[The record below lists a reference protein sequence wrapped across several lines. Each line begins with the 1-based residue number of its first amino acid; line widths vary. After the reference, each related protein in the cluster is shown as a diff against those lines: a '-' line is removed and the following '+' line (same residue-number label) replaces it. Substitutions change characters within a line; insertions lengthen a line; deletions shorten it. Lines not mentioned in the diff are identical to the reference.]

1 MSPTRIDPAS
11 FPSLQDIENTV
22 ALNGDPILRNLKITQ
37 GYYALSRAMSTMVGG
52 GSVSWCGFASWSS
65 KTIGVSIREANM
77 SSRGLLA
84 ITQSRIYQETIQR
97 LVNLLEAAGV
107 IGIGPF
113 DNVITEALDD
123 GIDNLTQGNAEVY
136 GEIGALYTR
145 LISALGNDPNLDLTR
160 LAPVIAYLDSKPSEE
175 GGQALLRQAA
185 ENYYR
190 ARFETDP
197 SLKAQLVLLA
207 NAQVGKHEQ
216 MRLQECLEAFLGG
229 ALEQRIVEH
238 AQRQCRGIAT
248 LEIAVTPIARAAGKF
263 AKEEWTK
270 LLTDLALHLNLPGNE
285 RLHLRSDV
293 PPPLGKPLYPPD
305 LQKLSNPDALAILE
319 EFGADTPTAIGT
331 GATDWSN
338 LVQRMHYI
346 LVLFRSRQLE
356 SILLSEAFS
365 AAQQSDL
372 AAGRMPTAPPAL

>member
-77 SSRGLLA
+77 SNRGLLA

-97 LVNLLEAAGV
+97 IVNLLEEAGV

-123 GIDNLTQGNAEVY
+123 GIDNLKQGNAEVY

-145 LISALGNDPNLDLTR
+145 LISVLGNDLNLDLTR
-160 LAPVIAYLDSKPSEE
+160 LAPVIAYLDSKPSEQ

-216 MRLQECLEAFLGG
+216 MRLQGCLEEFLGG

-238 AQRQCRGIAT
+238 AQQQCGGIAS
-248 LEIAVTPIARAAGKF
+248 LEIAVTPIARVAGKF

-285 RLHLRSDV
+285 RLHLSSDV
-293 PPPLGKPLYPPD
+293 PPPRGKPLYPPD
-305 LQKLSNPDALAILE
+305 LEKLSNPDALAILK

-331 GATDWSN
+331 GATDWSS

-365 AAQQSDL
+365 DTQQSDL
-372 AAGRMPTAPPAL
+372 AAGRMPTEPPAL

>member
-11 FPSLQDIENTV
+11 FPSLQDIGNTV
-22 ALNGDPILRNLKITQ
+22 AMNGDPILRNLNITQ

-52 GSVSWCGFASWSS
+52 GSISWCGFASWSS
-65 KTIGVSIREANM
+65 KTIGVSIREADM
-77 SSRGLLA
+77 SNRGLLA

-97 LVNLLEAAGV
+97 IVNLLEAAGV

-113 DNVITEALDD
+113 DNVITQALGD
-123 GIDNLTQGNAEVY
+123 GIDNLKQGNAEVY

-145 LISALGNDPNLDLTR
+145 LISALGNDVDLDLTR
-160 LAPVIAYLDSKPSEE
+160 LAPVIAYLDSKPSER
-175 GGQALLRQAA
+175 GGQALLRQGA

-197 SLKAQLVLLA
+197 SIKAQLMLLA

-216 MRLQECLEAFLGG
+216 MRLQGCLEDFLGG

-238 AQRQCRGIAT
+238 AQQQCRGIAT
-248 LEIAVTPIARAAGKF
+248 LEIAVTPVARAAGKF

-285 RLHLRSDV
+285 RLHLHSDV
-293 PPPLGKPLYPPD
+293 PPPLGKPLYPAD
-305 LQKLSNPDALAILE
+305 LQKLSNPDALAILG

-356 SILLSEAFS
+356 SILLNEAFS
-365 AAQQSDL
+365 ATQQSDL

>member
-1 MSPTRIDPAS
+1 M
-11 FPSLQDIENTV
+11 
-22 ALNGDPILRNLKITQ
+22 NGDPILRNLKITQ

-52 GSVSWCGFASWSS
+52 GSISWCGFASWSS
-65 KTIGVSIREANM
+65 KTIGVSIREADM
-77 SSRGLLA
+77 SNRGLLA

-97 LVNLLEAAGV
+97 IVNLLEAAGV

-113 DNVITEALDD
+113 DNVITQALDD
-123 GIDNLTQGNAEVY
+123 GIDNLKQGNAEVY
-136 GEIGALYTR
+136 GEIGGLYSR
-145 LISALGNDPNLDLTR
+145 LISALGNDVNLDLTR
-160 LAPVIAYLDSKPSEE
+160 LAPVVAYLDSKPSEQ

-216 MRLQECLEAFLGG
+216 MRLQGCLEDFLGG
-229 ALEQRIVEH
+229 ALEQRIVQH
-238 AQRQCRGIAT
+238 AQQQCCGIAT

-285 RLHLRSDV
+285 TLHLRSDV

-305 LQKLSNPDALAILE
+305 LQELSNPAALAILE

-365 AAQQSDL
+365 SAQQSDL
-372 AAGRMPTAPPAL
+372 AAGRMPTPPPAL

>member
-11 FPSLQDIENTV
+11 FPSLPDVGNTV
-22 ALNGDPILRNLKITQ
+22 AMSGDPILRNLKITQ

-65 KTIGVSIREANM
+65 KTIGVSIREADM
-77 SSRGLLA
+77 SNRGLLA

-97 LVNLLEAAGV
+97 IVNLLEAAGV

-113 DNVITEALDD
+113 DNVITQALDD
-123 GIDNLTQGNAEVY
+123 GIDNLKQGNAEVY
-136 GEIGALYTR
+136 GEIGGLYTR
-145 LISALGNDPNLDLTR
+145 LISALGNDVNLDLTR
-160 LAPVIAYLDSKPSEE
+160 LAPVVAYLDSKPSEQ

-197 SLKAQLVLLA
+197 ILKAQLVLLA

-216 MRLQECLEAFLGG
+216 MRLQGCLENFLGG
-229 ALEQRIVEH
+229 ALEQRIVQH
-238 AQRQCRGIAT
+238 AQQQCRGIAA

-270 LLTDLALHLNLPGNE
+270 LLTDVALHLNLPGNE
-285 RLHLRSDV
+285 TLHLRSDV

-305 LQKLSNPDALAILE
+305 LQKLSNPAALAILE

>member
-11 FPSLQDIENTV
+11 FPSLPDVGNTV
-22 ALNGDPILRNLKITQ
+22 AMNGDPILRNLKITQ

-65 KTIGVSIREANM
+65 KTIGVSIREADM
-77 SSRGLLA
+77 SNRGLLA

-97 LVNLLEAAGV
+97 IVNLLEAAGV

-113 DNVITEALDD
+113 DNVITQALDD
-123 GIDNLTQGNAEVY
+123 GIDNLKQGNAEVY
-136 GEIGALYTR
+136 GEIGGLYTR
-145 LISALGNDPNLDLTR
+145 LISALGNDVNLDLTR
-160 LAPVIAYLDSKPSEE
+160 LAPVVAYLDSKPSEQ

-197 SLKAQLVLLA
+197 ILKAQLVLLA

-216 MRLQECLEAFLGG
+216 MRLQGCLENFLGG
-229 ALEQRIVEH
+229 ALEQRIVQH
-238 AQRQCRGIAT
+238 AQQQCRGIAA

-270 LLTDLALHLNLPGNE
+270 LLTDVALHLNLPGNE
-285 RLHLRSDV
+285 TLHLRSDV
-293 PPPLGKPLYPPD
+293 PPPPGKRLYPPD
-305 LQKLSNPDALAILE
+305 LQKLSNPAALAILE

>member
-11 FPSLQDIENTV
+11 FPSLPDIGKTV
-22 ALNGDPILRNLKITQ
+22 AMNGDPILRNLKITQ

-65 KTIGVSIREANM
+65 KTIGVSIREADM
-77 SSRGLLA
+77 SNRGLLA
-84 ITQSRIYQETIQR
+84 ITQSRLYQETIQR

-107 IGIGPF
+107 VGIGPF
-113 DNVITEALDD
+113 ENVITQALDD
-123 GIDNLTQGNAEVY
+123 GIDNLKQGNAEVY

-145 LISALGNDPNLDLTR
+145 LISALGNDVDFDPTR
-160 LAPVIAYLDSKPSEE
+160 LAPVIAYLDNKPSEE
-175 GGQALLRQAA
+175 GGQALLRQGA

-190 ARFETDP
+190 ARFETEP
-197 SLKAQLVLLA
+197 SLKAQLMLLA

-216 MRLQECLEAFLGG
+216 MRLQRCLEEFLGG

>member
-11 FPSLQDIENTV
+11 FPSLQDIEETV
-22 ALNGDPILRNLKITQ
+22 ALNGDPILRNLRITQ

-52 GSVSWCGFASWSS
+52 ANVSWCGFASWSS

-77 SSRGLLA
+77 SHRGLLA
-84 ITQSRIYQETIQR
+84 ITQSWVYRETLER
-97 LVNLLEAAGV
+97 LVNLLESAGV
-107 IGIGPF
+107 IGVGPF
-113 DNVITEALDD
+113 DNVVTQALDD
-123 GIDNLTQGNAEVY
+123 GIDNLKQGNAQVY
-136 GEIGALYTR
+136 GEIGALYSR
-145 LISALGNDPNLDLTR
+145 LISALGNDVSLDLTR
-160 LAPVIAYLDSKPSEE
+160 LAPVIAYLDSKPSEA
-175 GGQALLRQAA
+175 GGQSLLRQAA

-190 ARFETDP
+190 ARFEADP

-216 MRLQECLEAFLGG
+216 MRLQGCLERFLGA

-238 AQRQCRGIAT
+238 AQTQCRGIAP
-248 LEIAVTPIARAAGKF
+248 LEEAVTPIAREAGKL

-270 LLTDLALHLNLPGNE
+270 LLTDLALHLSLPVNE
-285 RLHLRSDV
+285 TLRLHSDV
-293 PPPLGKPLYPPD
+293 PPPPGKALYPPE
-305 LQKLSNPDALAILE
+305 LLKLSNPDALAILQ
-319 EFGADTPTAIGT
+319 EFGADTPNAIGT
-331 GATDWSN
+331 GAKDWTS

-365 AAQQSDL
+365 PVQQSDL
-372 AAGRMPTAPPAL
+372 AAGRLPTAPPPL

>member
-11 FPSLQDIENTV
+11 FPSLQDIEKTV

-37 GYYALSRAMSTMVGG
+37 GYCVLSRAMSTMVGWG
-52 GSVSWCGFASWSS
+52 NVSWCGFASWSS

-77 SSRGLLA
+77 SNRGLLA
-84 ITQSRIYQETIQR
+84 ITQSWIYRETIER
-97 LVNLLEAAGV
+97 VVDLLEGAGV
-107 IGIGPF
+107 VGIGPF
-113 DNVITEALDD
+113 DNVITQALDD
-123 GIDNLTQGNAEVY
+123 GIDKLKQGNAQVY
-136 GEIGALYTR
+136 GEIGALYSR

-160 LAPVIAYLDSKPSEE
+160 LAPVIAYLDDKPSEQ
-175 GGQALLRQAA
+175 GGQSLLRQAA

-190 ARFETDP
+190 ARFETNP

-216 MRLQECLEAFLGG
+216 MRLQGCLEQFLG
-229 ALEQRIVEH
+229 ASLEQRIVEH
-238 AQRQCRGIAT
+238 AQEQCRGIAP
-248 LEIAVTPIARAAGKF
+248 LVDAVTPIAREAGKL

-285 RLHLRSDV
+285 TLRLHSDV
-293 PPPLGKPLYPPD
+293 PPPPGKALYPPE
-305 LQKLSNPDALAILE
+305 LEKLSNPDALAILE
-319 EFGADTPTAIGT
+319 EFGADTPNAIGT
-331 GATDWSN
+331 GATDWTS

-365 AAQQSDL
+365 TTQQSDL
-372 AAGRMPTAPPAL
+372 AAARMPTAPPPL

>member
-1 MSPTRIDPAS
+1 M
-11 FPSLQDIENTV
+11 
-22 ALNGDPILRNLKITQ
+22 NGDPILRNLKITQ

-65 KTIGVSIREANM
+65 KTIGVSIREADM
-77 SSRGLLA
+77 SNRGLLT

-97 LVNLLEAAGV
+97 IVNLLEAAGV

-113 DNVITEALDD
+113 DNVITQALDD
-123 GIDNLTQGNAEVY
+123 GIDNLKQGNAEVY
-136 GEIGALYTR
+136 GEIGGLYTR
-145 LISALGNDPNLDLTR
+145 LISALGNDVILDLTR
-160 LAPVIAYLDSKPSEE
+160 LAPVVAYLDGKPSEQ

-216 MRLQECLEAFLGG
+216 MRLQGCLEDFLGG
-229 ALEQRIVEH
+229 ALEQRIVQH
-238 AQRQCRGIAT
+238 AQQQCRGIPA

-305 LQKLSNPDALAILE
+305 LQKVSNPDALAILE
-319 EFGADTPTAIGT
+319 EFGADTPTAVDT

>member
-22 ALNGDPILRNLKITQ
+22 AMNGDPILRNLMITQ
-37 GYYALSRAMSTMVGG
+37 GYYALSGAMSTMVGG

-77 SSRGLLA
+77 SNRGLLA
-84 ITQSRIYQETIQR
+84 ITHSWIYQETIQR
-97 LVNLLEAAGV
+97 LVNLLKAAGV
-107 IGIGPF
+107 IGIDPF
-113 DNVITEALDD
+113 DNVITQALDD
-123 GIDNLTQGNAEVY
+123 GIDNLKQGNAEVY
-136 GEIGALYTR
+136 GEIAALYTR
-145 LISALGNDPNLDLTR
+145 LVSALGNDVNLDLTR
-160 LAPVIAYLDSKPSEE
+160 LAPVIAYLDSKPSEQ
-175 GGQALLRQAA
+175 GGQALLRVAA

-216 MRLQECLEAFLGG
+216 MRLQGCLEDFLGG
-229 ALEQRIVEH
+229 SLEQRIVEH
-238 AQRQCRGIAT
+238 AQQQCHGIT
-248 LEIAVTPIARAAGKF
+248 ELEIAVTPIARAAGKF
-263 AKEEWTK
+263 AKAEWTK

-285 RLHLRSDV
+285 KLHLRSDV
-293 PPPLGKPLYPPD
+293 PPPPGKPLYPPD
-305 LQKLSNPDALAILE
+305 LEKLNNPDALAILK
-319 EFGADTPTAIGT
+319 EFGADTPNAIGT

-365 AAQQSDL
+365 DPQQSDL
-372 AAGRMPTAPPAL
+372 AAGRMPTEPPAL